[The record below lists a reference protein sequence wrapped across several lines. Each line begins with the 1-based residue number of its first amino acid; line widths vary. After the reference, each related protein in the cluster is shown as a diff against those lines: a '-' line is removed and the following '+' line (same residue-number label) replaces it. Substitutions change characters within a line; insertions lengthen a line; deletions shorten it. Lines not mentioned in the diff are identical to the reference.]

1 MGIKTLFMPEG
12 MVAPMAPISAA
23 KLPSGEEWGY
33 QIKWDGVRL
42 LAQIGVDKSVQLISR
57 QGLLKNTIYPELVS
71 LLQGCASLLGPCVLD
86 GELISWT
93 GERPSFQRVLQ
104 RERTRGYGGSSSMT
118 ELSHPDPGIAPW
130 RSSGVAESL
139 RSTSAATTVSQ
150 ESTGAD
156 ASLRSTGADASL
168 RSAGDGASLRST
180 GVAASLRS
188 TGVAASLR
196 SAGAGASLRSLGA
209 DATQR
214 SRALA
219 SASDDTSRLPDRSAD
234 ANPLPQAVDGIFPSP
249 PGLVFVLF
257 DLLEVGGRD
266 LRQLPYR
273 ERHETLLQLAPLLP
287 SGLLITELYSD
298 GEALWRWVSNAGWEG
313 VVSKRLTAPYREAK
327 KHRDWLKTK
336 TALLIDVNI
345 VGLKV
350 REGQAVSLIMSLDG
364 QYFGSVS
371 LGLTGE
377 MRALLTSQLVPGNAF
392 ADRRSQYGNLPFP
405 TLHPDLKG
413 EKIVWLEQPIPCTV
427 TGLEITEAGQL
438 RHPKLASFGRRG

>member
-1 MGIKTLFMPEG
+1 MGTHDSSMSEG
-12 MVAPMAPISAA
+12 MVAPMAPITAA

-42 LAQIGVDKSVQLISR
+42 LALIGEDKSVQLISR
-57 QGLLKNTIYPELVS
+57 QGLLKNLIYPELVA
-71 LLQGCASLLGPCVLD
+71 LLQGCASSLGRCVLD

-104 RERTRGYGGSSSMT
+104 RERTRGYGGSSAMT
-118 ELSHPDPGIAPW
+118 ELRHPDPGIAPW
-130 RSSGVAESL
+130 RSSDAAAASQRNTGASAPAADDSFGLPNRPESV
-139 RSTSAATTVSQ
+139 STSSQ
-150 ESTGAD
+150 
-156 ASLRSTGADASL
+156 
-168 RSAGDGASLRST
+168 
-180 GVAASLRS
+180 VAH
-188 TGVAASLR
+188 
-196 SAGAGASLRSLGA
+196 
-209 DATQR
+209 
-214 SRALA
+214 
-219 SASDDTSRLPDRSAD
+219 
-234 ANPLPQAVDGIFPSP
+234 GIFPSP

-257 DLLEVGGRD
+257 DLLAVDGRD
-266 LRQLPYR
+266 LRQLPFR
-273 ERHETLLQLAPLLP
+273 ERHETLLRLAPLLP
-287 SGLLITELYSD
+287 NGLLVTELYSD

-313 VVSKRLTAPYREAK
+313 VVSKRLTSPYREAK

-336 TALLIDVNI
+336 TALLVDVDI

-392 ADRRSQYGNLPFP
+392 ADGRSQYGKLPFP
-405 TLHPDLKG
+405 TLHPDLKR
-413 EKIVWLEQPIPCTV
+413 ERIVWLEQPIPCTV